1 MKKKQ
6 LASALVGAI
15 GMILLILDSRTAIKG
30 AAAGTQLCIQTL
42 IPSLF
47 PFLVASALLTG
58 ALSGQA
64 LPFLGTLGRVCGI
77 PRGAESILMVGLLGG
92 YPVGAQCIAQS
103 WKSGVLQK
111 EDAQRILGFCSN
123 AGPSFLFGI
132 LGSMFSDRK
141 IVWILWGIHVASA
154 IAVGAVTATN
164 SSAGTQPIMPSP
176 ISLPE
181 ALDRSMKTMGRIC
194 GWVILFRTLLAFWEK
209 WIFWVLPTAVQV
221 LAAGLLELS
230 NGCILL
236 GEIESEGLRFL
247 IAGCILALGGLCV
260 TMQTV
265 SVTENLSLRYYFP
278 GKLLQCCFSV
288 LLCCVFQFLFPEMH
302 RISFDRIPAAAM
314 VLALILLIHL
324 RRMKKSSSNPALCGV

>member
-6 LASALVGAI
+6 LASALVGAF
-15 GMILLILDSRTAIKG
+15 GMMLLILDSKTAIQG
-30 AAAGTQLCIQTL
+30 AEAGTQLCVRTL

-47 PFLVASALLTG
+47 PFLVVSGMLTG

-64 LPFLGTLGRVCGI
+64 LPFLRTLGRICGI
-77 PRGAESILMVGLLGG
+77 PGGAESVLAVGLLGG
-92 YPVGAQCIAQS
+92 YPVGAQCVTQS
-103 WKSGVLQK
+103 WKSGAISK
-111 EDAQRILGFCSN
+111 DDAARMLGFCSN

-132 LGSMFSDRK
+132 LGSMFSDRM
-141 IVWILWGIHVASA
+141 IVWVLWGVHIASA
-154 IAVGAVTATN
+154 IMVGAVTATN
-164 SSAGTQPIMPSP
+164 GSVGMLPIMPSS

-181 ALDRSMKTMGRIC
+181 ALDRSIKTMGRIC
-194 GWVILFRTLLAFWEK
+194 GWVIVFRIVVAFLEK
-209 WIFWVLPTAVQV
+209 WIFSVLPPAVQV
-221 LAAGLLELS
+221 LVAGLLELS

-236 GEIESEGLRFL
+236 GEIELEGLRFL

-288 LLCCVFQFLFPEMH
+288 ILCFGSQFIFPEAQRC
-302 RISFDRIPAAAM
+302 RIRAIPAAA
-314 VLALILLIHL
+314 LALALLLVIRL
-324 RRMKKSSSNPALCGV
+324 RKLKNSSRNPALCGV